1 LIILFNGAFGPVLHL
16 LSDDLLCSQGL
27 EMLTE
32 ICDYFYASS
41 DIGDFHEE
49 EVVSHGF
56 QNFAYED
63 DEKND
68 N

>member
-1 LIILFNGAFGPVLHL
+1 
-16 LSDDLLCSQGL
+16 
-27 EMLTE
+27 MLTE

-41 DIGDFHEE
+41 DIGDFHVENFNPTKD